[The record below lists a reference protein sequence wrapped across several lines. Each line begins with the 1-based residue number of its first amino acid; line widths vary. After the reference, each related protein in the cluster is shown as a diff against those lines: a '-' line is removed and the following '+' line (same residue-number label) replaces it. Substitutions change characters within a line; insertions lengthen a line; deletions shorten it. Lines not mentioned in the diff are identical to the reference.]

1 MIYKSK
7 SSNLERLYKNGD
19 KKTVKDAAD
28 HFGIKI
34 VTVDNYED
42 AINEITKEENG
53 KCPYYACW
61 IMNSDKEKNY

>member
-1 MIYKSK
+1 MQPRK
-7 SSNLERLYKNGD
+7 NFLKNGD
-19 KKTVKDAAD
+19 NKTVKDAAD

-42 AINEITKEENG
+42 AINEIIKEENG